1 MAGPGRF
8 ASVTPDS
15 LGGVGNSLAG
25 SVCSLDSNRSA
36 ATVTLLPP
44 LSASMRMSVSGKAL
58 TISKSFFA
66 GSVSVPGFE
75 TVASQ
80 RLRNATSR
88 SVASRDTAPLLASIS
103 TFARIGMVFLRSTMP
118 WRRDN
123 SLSRSFLRTTNSM
136 CRTGLSRSLL
146 VGGSIYFF
154 KKIKKTRDYSSNK
167 RVLERAIPADYL
179 LNINELPCA
188 RFCGYRGGKRGHK
201 VFKNQSLLFSTSCPQ
216 QFTEQACGKPYCSDC
231 IRVLTWLLKT
241 ASVFRRSSTFR
252 MEWMTV
258 EWCLPP
264 KLLPISGSDALVRFL
279 HRYMATCRGRATD
292 FELFRDFN
300 SPIFIW

>member
-1 MAGPGRF
+1 MAGPGRL
-8 ASVTPDS
+8 ASVIPDS

-25 SVCSLDSNRSA
+25 SVCSFDSKRSA
-36 ATVTLLPP
+36 ATVTLFPP
-44 LSASMRMSVSGKAL
+44 LSASMRMSVSGRAF

-188 RFCGYRGGKRGHK
+188 WICGYRGGKTGHN
-201 VFKNQSLLFSTSCPQ
+201 VFKNRPPPFCTSCPQ
-216 QFTEQACGKPYCSDC
+216 RFTGQACGKTVFTAADA
-231 IRVLTWLLKT
+231 LLQRLHQG
-241 ASVFRRSSTFR
+241 VDLV
-252 MEWMTV
+252 V
-258 EWCLPP
+258 ENRICLPQFLDFSDGVDHRRVVFAA
-264 KLLPISGSDALVRFL
+264 KTLADFRQRRARQVLAKIHGHLPR
-279 HRYMATCRGRATD
+279 
-292 FELFRDFN
+292 
-300 SPIFIW
+300 

>member
-1 MAGPGRF
+1 MAGPGRL
-8 ASVTPDS
+8 ASVIPDS

-25 SVCSLDSNRSA
+25 SVCSFDSKRSA
-36 ATVTLLPP
+36 ATVTLFPP
-44 LSASMRMSVSGKAL
+44 LSASMRMSVSGRAF

-66 GSVSVPGFE
+66 GSVSVPDLE
-75 TVASQ
+75 TVASH

-88 SVASRDTAPLLASIS
+88 SVARRDMAPLLASMS
-103 TFARIGMVFLRSTMP
+103 TFARIGMVFFRSTMP
-118 WRRDN
+118 CRRDN

-146 VGGSIYFF
+146 FGGSIYFF

-188 RFCGYRGGKRGHK
+188 RFCGYRGGKRGHN
-201 VFKNQSLLFSTSCPQ
+201 VFKNRPPLFCTFCPQ
-216 QFTEQACGKPYCSDC
+216 PFTARACGKRYCNDC

-252 MEWMTV
+252 MEWITV

-264 KLLPISGSDALVRFL
+264 KLFPISGSDALVRFL
-279 HRYMATCRGRATD
+279 QRYIATCRGRATD
-292 FELFRDFN
+292 FELFLDFN
-300 SPIFIW
+300 STIF